1 MLLFKADYKKYSVPE
16 LEKLR
21 FDEEEFYKKYDN
33 CVLLQT
39 CNRVEVYFDKNT
51 NTTNNTDNTN
61 NINNS
66 TNNTTVDIDKLLNDF
81 KDFEVLKDDDAIKHL
96 LKTASGLESMI
107 VGEDQIIGQ
116 IKKSYFKAKE
126 LKKTTKYLDMIF
138 LKAIHVGQRVR
149 NETKINKGG
158 VSIGSAA
165 VELAEKTVGLKNKNI
180 LVIGAGEM
188 GTLVAKAL
196 IEKHVRAIV
205 VANRTYER
213 AELLAKELKGIAI
226 QFDKLKEAL
235 NFSDIIICATGSPH
249 YILEKSDFESVEGY
263 KVVIDIANP
272 RDVEDEVGELPNI
285 TLYTIDDLKLIS
297 DENLKKRKN
306 EIPKVE
312 KIIGEEFNILLKHLN
327 KLDVE
332 DIIKDY
338 DNYIR
343 TIREKELKKALKML
357 KNGKEPEI
365 VLERF
370 SEVFANRLVH
380 DFIKLVHSGDV
391 DIGNIEIMVDRLKI
405 NNK

>member
-39 CNRVEVYFDKNT
+39 CNRVEAYFDKNKID
-51 NTTNNTDNTN
+51 NTT
-61 NINNS
+61 I
-66 TNNTTVDIDKLLNDF
+66 TTLLNDF
-81 KDFEVLKDDDAIKHL
+81 KDFEVLEDDDAIKHL

-116 IKKSYFKAKE
+116 IKKSYFKAKK

-149 NETKINKGG
+149 NETKINKGS

-165 VELAEKTVGLKNKNI
+165 VELAEKTVGLKHKNI

-196 IEKHVRAIV
+196 MEKQVKAIV

-213 AELLAKELKGIAI
+213 AELLANELKGIAI

-249 YILEKSDFESVEGY
+249 YILEKSDFENIEGH

-312 KIIGEEFNILLKHLN
+312 KIIDEEFNLLLKQLN
-327 KLDVE
+327 KLNVE

-338 DNYIR
+338 DQYIKSM
-343 TIREKELKKALKML
+343 REKELKKALRMI
-357 KNGKEPEI
+357 KNGKKPEM

-370 SEVFANRLVH
+370 SEVFANRIIH
-380 DFIKLVHSGDV
+380 DFVKLVHSGDV
-391 DIGNIEIMVDRLKI
+391 DIVVLENIVNKL
-405 NNK
+405 NNKSNTK